1 MKRPILI
8 ALAALVLLGAKPAWA
23 GPTDPYL
30 TLDTPGP
37 YHYAGTIQ
45 VTTHGDIRHESR
57 LQMFCYQGTDLVYIE
72 AFDASDTETSYTL
85 HFGTDGGSN
94 QWVLGGGGAA
104 DCQIRYSRVG
114 SIGKS
119 YDPYTVIDI
128 HVEA

>member
-1 MKRPILI
+1 MRPILI

-30 TLDTPGP
+30 TLDTPPP
-37 YHYAGTIQ
+37 YHYAGTIV

-72 AFDASDTETSYTL
+72 SIDASVTETAYTL
-85 HFGTDGGSN
+85 HFG
-94 QWVLGGGGAA
+94 LGRPGDTWAGGAA
-104 DCQIRYSRVG
+104 DCQIRFGRVG
-114 SIGKS
+114 HVGNS